1 MALKFDFSKLR
12 SAMLGFL
19 TPTDALGTALTAGE
33 EAVYVPKMRLGF
45 QVVDMSGNVTLT
57 AEDSGK
63 IFHINGG
70 GAYQVTLPTAPED
83 GLWYRFVNTEVTPS
97 GAVTIAAGSA
107 IIAGPAKDVGGDI
120 GAGTGGTEVSNVLFS
135 TDAEIG
141 DNIELVSVGGF
152 YVMMHGGSS
161 IAAGLTTS

>member
-141 DNIELVSVGGF
+141 DNIELISVGGF

>member
-45 QVVDMSGNVTLT
+45 QVVDLSAAVTLT

-70 GAYQVTLPTAPED
+70 GAYAITLPTAPEN

-107 IIAGPAKDVGGDI
+107 IIAGPSKDVGGDI
-120 GAGTGGTEVSNVLFS
+120 GAGTGGTEVSNVIFS

-141 DNIELVSVGGF
+141 DNIELVAVGGF

-161 IAAGLTTS
+161 IAAGITTS

>member
-97 GAVTIAAGSA
+97 GAVTLAAGSA

-141 DNIELVSVGGF
+141 DNIELISVGGF